1 MKRILLHERFRR
13 PPWFLDKDH
22 YLREGDHPVTSG
34 PNARYPRLVPLLIF
48 DYGSLW
54 GRIKRMVRLRQSMT
68 ANMRELRRANTS
80 IRENPRLGNT
90 RIDATTLA
98 DLETYARSLGVSEI
112 GYTRVNPDYIF
123 KDLSIL
129 YPNAIVFAME
139 MDLEKIEQA
148 PSVPTLMEIFRTY
161 YQLGYVVNQIS
172 DFLRE
177 RGFNAHAGP
186 ALGSEGS
193 FVPMAR
199 DAGLGEVGKNGML
212 ITKTY
217 GPRVRLAAVYTD
229 IENLPFAEEN
239 PHAWVRDYCDM
250 CNSCVKHCPANAI
263 FLEPREAPEGGPVF
277 IDHKKCAVPFS
288 TMDGCTLCIKHCPF
302 MYGRYDQLH
311 ERQRTHSMTASKDSE
326 EVEAGAVTV

>member
-1 MKRILLHERFRR
+1 MKRILLHETFRR
-13 PPWFLDKDH
+13 PPWFLDKDR

-54 GRIKRMVRLRQSMT
+54 GRIKRMVRLRESMA

-98 DLETYARSLGVSEI
+98 DLESYARSLGVSEI

-212 ITKTY
+212 ITETY

-263 FLEPREAPEGGPVF
+263 FLEPHEAPEGGLIF

-311 ERQRTHSMTASKDSE
+311 ERQRRHSALATEQHE
-326 EVEAGAVTV
+326 EVETGAVTV